1 MLAPV
6 EKEELVFGAPVPGRT
21 IAAESPASSQDEP
34 KIDGT
39 LFTSGLI
46 RWVKTREGNMKHSTL
61 VIVSAVLLGAS
72 QLSAAAAEKKY
83 GPGVTDT
90 EIKIGQTV
98 PYSGPASAFSS
109 YGRVMVGYFQMLNEK
124 GGINGRK
131 VNLLSLDNAFSPPKA
146 LEQTRK
152 LVEDDGI
159 LADVGTVGTVPNIA
173 IQKYLNQNKVP
184 QIFASAGGRRFND
197 PKNFPWTVPTYP
209 AFVMEGG
216 TFGKYILKNL
226 PNAKIAVLYQNDD
239 YGKDFLTGLKEALGT
254 SASSKIIAEANYE
267 LSHPT
272 IDSQVIQLKT
282 SGADTLLH
290 FSTPKFA
297 AQALKKVQ
305 ELGWKPT
312 QFLVSPVNSVQTVLT
327 PAGLENVQGILTT
340 QFTKQAGDPAWAQD
354 PEVIEYIAFMKK
366 WAPNDSPN
374 DFIALSGY
382 INAQAIALAIKRCG
396 DDLTRENLLNQATS
410 FKKDRVAMLLPG
422 VELSNSKED
431 YAPYRSLR
439 MAIFEKASWKLL
451 D

>member
-1 MLAPV
+1 MVGGPPRILSGSRV
-6 EKEELVFGAPVPGRT
+6 KR
-21 IAAESPASSQDEP
+21 
-34 KIDGT
+34 IDQKP
-39 LFTSGLI
+39 LI
-46 RWVKTREGNMKHSTL
+46 RHVSAGPSEGGENMKNSTL
-61 VIVSAVLLGAS
+61 AIVSAILLGICPFT
-72 QLSAAAAEKKY
+72 AAAAEKKY

-109 YGRVMVGYFQMLNEK
+109 YGRVMAGYFQMWNEK
-124 GGINGRK
+124 GGINSRK
-131 VNLLSLDNAFSPPKA
+131 VNLISLDNAYSPPKA

-152 LVEDDGI
+152 LVEDDEV

-173 IQKYLNQNKVP
+173 IQKYLNQNKIPHV
-184 QIFASAGGRRFND
+184 FASAGGRRFND
-197 PKNFPWTVPTYP
+197 PQNFPWTVPFYP
-209 AFVMEGG
+209 AFQMEGAI
-216 TFGKYILKNL
+216 FGKFILRNM

-239 YGKDFLTGLKEALGT
+239 YGKDFLSGLKDALGND
-254 SASSKIIAEANYE
+254 ANARIVAEANYE
-267 LSHPT
+267 LTHPT

-297 AQALKKVQ
+297 AQALKKIQ
-305 ELGWKPT
+305 EVNWKPT
-312 QFLVSPVNSVQTVLT
+312 QFLASPINSVQTVLT

-374 DFIALSGY
+374 DFIGLMGY
-382 INAQAIALAIKRCG
+382 LTAQAIARALEQCG
-396 DDLTRENLLNQATS
+396 DDLTRENLLYQATNL
-410 FKKDRVAMLLPG
+410 KKQRVAMLLPG
-422 VELSNSKED
+422 VELNNSKEN
-431 YAPYRSLR
+431 YAPYSSLR
-439 MAIFEKASWKLL
+439 MARFENASWKLL